1 MLFLKHALATAAAS
15 AHACGTDSRTPG
27 RSAEA
32 GQTAE
37 LGPWIQETH
46 PAARRL
52 GSCARDSTGSARPP
66 AQVRGRLRAR
76 WSSRDG
82 LLPEEDESG
91 PFVVSCSPQPPTV
104 LSLPGPSPALSPSRT
119 RALTACRA
127 ASQGDPRAESTLRAG
142 SSSPAPPARPG
153 RPVGSRPSVPLA
165 VGRLGEAAL
174 PSCPLLCPQLHL
186 DSSPPAEGGK
196 RAWVWPGTRT
206 AGPCPSSGRWRGGC
220 TDTAEWAER
229 AWARLGASSQ
239 GRAAQIPSA
248 SRWPCAPFC
257 QPCVH
262 VYIRTRGFCLD
273 LVLCLCRRVPGK
285 LRGGGGG
292 AVAQPLQ
299 RGRLP
304 APGSGLPTS

>member
-37 LGPWIQETH
+37 LGPWIRETH

-66 AQVRGRLRAR
+66 AQARGRLRAR
-76 WSSRDG
+76 RSSRDG

-104 LSLPGPSPALSPSRT
+104 LSLPGP
-119 RALTACRA
+119 
-127 ASQGDPRAESTLRAG
+127 SQGDPRAESTLRAG

-165 VGRLGEAAL
+165 VGRLGRRPSPHVLCSVPSCTWAHPLPPREERGPGCGPGPERQAPVPPQVGGGVGVLARRSRRSGPGLGWGPAVRAGPRRSPPRPGGLAL
-174 PSCPLLCPQLHL
+174 PPVS
-186 DSSPPAEGGK
+186 
-196 RAWVWPGTRT
+196 RV
-206 AGPCPSSGRWRGGC
+206 C
-220 TDTAEWAER
+220 TC
-229 AWARLGASSQ
+229 
-239 GRAAQIPSA
+239 IY
-248 SRWPCAPFC
+248 
-257 QPCVH
+257 V
-262 VYIRTRGFCLD
+262 
-273 LVLCLCRRVPGK
+273 LVAFV
-285 LRGGGGG
+285 
-292 AVAQPLQ
+292 
-299 RGRLP
+299 
-304 APGSGLPTS
+304 